1 MSPGWPLGCLP
12 AWGSSLFSILLRS
25 THRFAIGFPNTS
37 QRALLPTGI
46 HLNGTKV
53 APVHSQPTP
62 RNKLPRSRNLPGHTT
77 LKGFTGTTGRGGR
90 KTLLP
95 GGYIGPDLRN
105 ALRRAKSE
113 VAARDIASST
123 RTKYAGSYTFW
134 VEFCR
139 ACDASPLLTGK
150 HPQDDAELITDYV
163 IYEYA
168 GHGNK
173 HGTIKQ
179 KLAAIRYFNIDLG
192 YGNPRED
199 CPSLDRIMKGIRRE
213 CGAVN
218 RNLPVTSEML
228 THIADRADLS
238 HLRTRAVVTGTVT
251 AFMLL
256 LRCSEYAS
264 EGDATM
270 GKHVI
275 KRYHVV
281 FKRKGIVTANPLIAD
296 QVEMAIPSSKTDQL
310 GQGHTRTH
318 YRTEG
323 ALCPVRLLA
332 EWVNST
338 SEMPSGGCLFSCVN
352 PDSTGHD
359 TQNVTRAHH
368 GVTKVL
374 KAAATDLA
382 YPASGVS
389 THSCRSGGA
398 TALIHAG
405 VHPTAVQC
413 MGRWCSDIYQIYCT
427 FSAGLMVCRSS
438 WKNSNVAVPAQAT
451 LDTSQ

>member
-1 MSPGWPLGCLP
+1 MASTIIPSFVKLAQRHESAWSRSWQFFTQQLKELRISWRNWALGLNNSHTSDPLRLVASNVTISTSLGTTINSTQDSP
-12 AWGSSLFSILLRS
+12 I
-25 THRFAIGFPNTS
+25 RFAQHI
-37 QRALLPTGI
+37 PTRPSTYW
-46 HLNGTKV
+46 NSPKRNERV
-53 APVHSQPTP
+53 APVHSQPTL
-62 RNKLPRSRNLPGHTT
+62 RNRLLRSRKLSGPTT
-77 LKGFTGTTGRGGR
+77 LKGFTGTTGRGGINN
-90 KTLLP
+90 LLP
-95 GGYIGPDLRN
+95 GGYSSPALRN

-123 RTKYAGSYTFW
+123 RTKYAGSYKFW

-139 ACDASPLLTGK
+139 ACGASPLLTRK
-150 HPQDDAELITDYV
+150 HPHDDAELITDYV
-163 IYEYA
+163 MFENA

-228 THIADRADLS
+228 THIVDRAGLS
-238 HLRTRAVVTGTVT
+238 HLRTRAVVTSIVT
-251 AFMLL
+251 AFMFL

-264 EGDATM
+264 EDDATM

-338 SEMPSGGCLFSCVN
+338 SEMPSGVPLFSFIN
-352 PDSTGHD
+352 PDPTGHD
-359 TQNVTRAHH
+359 TQNVTRAR
-368 GVTKVL
+368 VTKVL
-374 KAAATDLA
+374 KAAATDLG
-382 YPASGVS
+382 YPAS
-389 THSCRSGGA
+389 
-398 TALIHAG
+398 
-405 VHPTAVQC
+405 AVL
-413 MGRWCSDIYQIYCT
+413 S
-427 FSAGLMVCRSS
+427 
-438 WKNSNVAVPAQAT
+438 
-451 LDTSQ
+451 